1 MDENPNTNSNNKKI
15 LNTKLNNEIYF
26 NELTNFINDQY
37 IIPPDNIGFNN
48 DLYENSSFFSKI
60 FFLWG
65 YKILKIAKKYK
76 LEIKHLGKVNDNNNC
91 KNYFKEI
98 KYFWEEKNY
107 KNIKKNAL
115 LLTFLRVNLLKIFL
129 IFILSSFNA
138 ISEYFQILLIK
149 GYIDYFDSKKPFL
162 GISNLKYLGII
173 FIILQLTSI
182 YINLHNMM
190 IQEIIGLKSNYQLNI
205 LIYQKIL
212 RNSPSGF
219 IKRAK
224 QGQIINFIDNDS
236 CKLSDLIKNCPGIF
250 INPIKIIAYIYL
262 LFDFFGLSF
271 LFGLI
276 VLIIMIGI
284 NILIFNQYNILEKEF
299 MKRKD
304 DRMKLTSETFE
315 NIKILKLYNWE
326 SKFEEKILKKRDKE
340 IEVGKKGLKIVI
352 INITLFWFTPILVSI
367 TTIGFYQYFN
377 DKISIST
384 ILVGLAIFIRLQN
397 PIINLPEIITN
408 FIDTIISM
416 RRIEKYIKEND
427 IDNSIIKKCKN
438 NDNAIEIENAYFTWG
453 IEQNKKK
460 TKNKNNEIIND
471 NNDNDSNSDE
481 SDESSEENSLNYSFN
496 ESDNENK
503 INIKDSEI
511 KENEINNTFLSINN
525 SLDNKIEITSK
536 RKFEC
541 VLKNINFTIKKGE
554 LIGIIGEVGSGKS
567 SLLQSILNSL
577 ILLNPINCSGIH
589 INGKLGYVS
598 QISWIKNDT
607 IKNNIFI
614 LFYEKYE
621 KEII

>member
-1 MDENPNTNSNNKKI
+1 MEETPNINSNNKIIFDTKI
-15 LNTKLNNEIYF
+15 NNELNKSKNDI
-26 NELTNFINDQY
+26 NEKY
-37 IIPPDNIGFNN
+37 EIPPDNIGFDY
-48 DLYENSSFFSKI
+48 DLYENSSFFSKL

-76 LEIKHLGKVNDNNNC
+76 LEIKHLGKINEKNNC

-98 KYFWEEKNY
+98 ENFWEEKNY

-115 LLTFLRVNLLKIFL
+115 LLTFLRVNLLKIIL
-129 IFILSSFNA
+129 IFFLSSFNA
-138 ISEYFQILLIK
+138 ISEYVQILLIK

-162 GISNLKYLGII
+162 GISNIKYLGIS
-173 FIILQLTSI
+173 FIILQLSSI

-190 IQEIIGLKSNYQLNI
+190 IEEIIGLKSNYQLNI

-212 RNSPSGF
+212 KNSPSGF
-219 IKRAK
+219 IKKAK

-236 CKLSDLIKNCPGIF
+236 HKLSDLIKYIPGII
-250 INPIKIIAYIYL
+250 INPIKIIAYVYL

-276 VLIIMIGI
+276 VFIIMIGI
-284 NILIFNQYNILEKEF
+284 NIIIFNKYNILEKEF

-304 DRMKLTSETFE
+304 ERMKLTTETFE
-315 NIKILKLYNWE
+315 NIKIIKLYNWE

-340 IEVGKKGLKIVI
+340 IEVGKKGLKVVI

-377 DKISIST
+377 DKISISI
-384 ILVGLAIFIRLQN
+384 ILVGLAIFERLQN

-416 RRIEKYIKEND
+416 RRIEKYLKEND
-427 IDNSIIKKCKN
+427 IENNIIKKCKN
-438 NDNAIEIENAYFTWG
+438 NNNAIEIENAYFTWG

-481 SDESSEENSLNYSFN
+481 SDESSEENSLNSSFN

-511 KENEINNTFLSINN
+511 KENEINNSFLSINN

-541 VLKNINFTIKKGE
+541 VLKNII
-554 LIGIIGEVGSGKS
+554 
-567 SLLQSILNSL
+567 L
-577 ILLNPINCSGIH
+577 IL
-589 INGKLGYVS
+589 K
-598 QISWIKNDT
+598 
-607 IKNNIFI
+607 
-614 LFYEKYE
+614 
-621 KEII
+621 KEN